1 MSQDKIDIKDV
12 TPKTYNPK
20 PIKET
25 GGIGLTQVIASMY
38 AKAKGLT
45 RNYVVTVVGSYYFSS
60 L

>member
-20 PIKET
+20 T
-25 GGIGLTQVIASMY
+25 HQVIASMY

-45 RNYVVTVVGSYYFSS
+45 RNCVVTVVGSYCFSS

>member
-20 PIKET
+20 THK
-25 GGIGLTQVIASMY
+25 GNGDRSTQVIASMY

-45 RNYVVTVVGSYYFSS
+45 RNCVVTVVGFYCFSS